1 MAKIEYE
8 ELKSMVCDVISDN
21 QDSVHI
27 SDDREVMLYTIAFN
41 DGVLCLLEEIVEK
54 YYPEKYYPEKC
65 IKKFDPE
72 EADSDKG

>member
-1 MAKIEYE
+1 MAEISLEKIKSIAL
-8 ELKSMVCDVISDN
+8 ELINDN

-41 DGVLCLLEEIVEK
+41 DGVLCMLEEIV
-54 YYPEKYYPEKC
+54 EKYYPEKC

-72 EADSDKG
+72 EAADGKDL